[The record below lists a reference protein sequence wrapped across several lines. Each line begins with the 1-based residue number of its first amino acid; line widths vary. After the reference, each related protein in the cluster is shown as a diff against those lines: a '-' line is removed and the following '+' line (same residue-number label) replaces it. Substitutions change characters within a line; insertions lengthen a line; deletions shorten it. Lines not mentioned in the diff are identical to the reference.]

1 MHMKK
6 TMNSVK
12 RTDGEKRMAVLRL
25 ELDYEL
31 ATLYEAMM
39 ETKIGKTTS
48 RINAPSS
55 MTTHLRRTISTVRFF
70 LESCRRPFRS

>member
-1 MHMKK
+1 MLMRK
-6 TMNSVK
+6 TVNSPK

-39 ETKIGKTTS
+39 ENDEEKKKECK
-48 RINAPSS
+48 RKLER
-55 MTTHLRRTISTVRFF
+55 LRQELMR
-70 LESCRRPFRS
+70 LQL